1 MNTSIRLKEKFPK
14 EIDLRGGLKATVR
27 PMVATDEKALAEF
40 FRRIPINERHLFK
53 DDVTDGKVIEKWCR
67 KIEYDRILPLLVICK
82 DRIIADATLHRSG
95 ARAQSH
101 VATIRISV
109 DPEFRG
115 LGLAKILIGELCDMA
130 PSLGVAYVNAE
141 VFPEQERA
149 QKLFEDLDF
158 VTVATLPQHSRDLSN
173 KYHDIILMS
182 HMSVAPEELSPEK
195 EVDPADVDIGGPG

>member
-1 MNTSIRLKEKFPK
+1 MNTCIRLKEKFPK
-14 EIDLRGGLKATVR
+14 EIDLRGGLTATIR

-101 VATIRISV
+101 VLSSIALLLSSFLICFFKFTQRQ
-109 DPEFRG
+109 
-115 LGLAKILIGELCDMA
+115 LHILKNESLCLRHT
-130 PSLGVAYVNAE
+130 SLVG
-141 VFPEQERA
+141 
-149 QKLFEDLDF
+149 
-158 VTVATLPQHSRDLSN
+158 
-173 KYHDIILMS
+173 
-182 HMSVAPEELSPEK
+182 
-195 EVDPADVDIGGPG
+195 